1 MSCCRRVGSQLPW
14 PSCQVSVPNGCTF
27 AFVGTGVSV
36 DTSDL
41 GSATSLGPLAPR
53 AEDEDLETTGG
64 FITDVGQ
71 DPIRPVSSNID
82 VPRNR
87 DSGMDDVAAAMVLT
101 SLSTSPANVL
111 RPPSSPTLDNVPC
124 RGSWPDVPACNGD
137 NGWRRNTQKD
147 CWSPPTPPSP
157 LTGGSTTP
165 PIPDTLCSANNTT
178 MNPLTLMDSTDCDV
192 LHEPITKGDA
202 PPPNGLVVLG
212 ASCRAQKGLLML
224 NGSSALAESGK
235 ALPSTHPILPN
246 FSGCTMEQ
254 SIEGKD
260 TNGALVEEPS
270 PRKRKN
276 SLKLMFKCMW
286 PNCDKVLSTASGMQ
300 RHIRTF
306 HLGRN
311 SDSDLSDGEE
321 DFYYTEIEVN
331 VDSVTDGLS
340 SLAPVSP
347 TTVTFPGLPTRRHA
361 GVCRSHSLAGR
372 RSAPPPLLLSRSAPT
387 AFWNSVQSDHAYQA
401 SPQNSV
407 PLSPSPPSSDDHCS
421 YPLMQCQP
429 ITTTPSRVRVFSV
442 PDARIQGASGKPL
455 GGTAA
460 VSRSL
465 STGRRSRGDAK
476 KCRKVYGMENKDLWC
491 TACRWKK
498 ACQRFND

>member
-1 MSCCRRVGSQLPW
+1 MVKI
-14 PSCQVSVPNGCTF
+14 SCQ
-27 AFVGTGVSV
+27 
-36 DTSDL
+36 
-41 GSATSLGPLAPR
+41 LA
-53 AEDEDLETTGG
+53 DYCSQII
-64 FITDVGQ
+64 FC
-71 DPIRPVSSNID
+71 
-82 VPRNR
+82 R

-111 RPPSSPTLDNVPC
+111 RLPSSPTLDKVPC
-124 RGSWPDVPACNGD
+124 RGSWPDAPACNGD
-137 NGWRRNTQKD
+137 NGWRRNARKE

-157 LTGGSTTP
+157 LTTGSTTP
-165 PIPDTLCSANNTT
+165 PIPDTLCSANHTT
-178 MNPLTLMDSTDCDV
+178 MDPLTLMDSTDCDV
-192 LHEPITKGDA
+192 LHEPITKRDA

-212 ASCRAQKGLLML
+212 ASWRSQKGLLMF
-224 NGSSALAESGK
+224 NGSSALPESGK
-235 ALPSTHPILPN
+235 ALPSAHPILPS

-254 SIEGKD
+254 SIESKD
-260 TNGALVEEPS
+260 TNSALVEEPS

-387 AFWNSVQSDHAYQA
+387 AFWSSVQSDHAYQ
-401 SPQNSV
+401 
-407 PLSPSPPSSDDHCS
+407 
-421 YPLMQCQP
+421 
-429 ITTTPSRVRVFSV
+429 SRVRVFSV
-442 PDARIQGASGKPL
+442 PDTRIQGASGKPL